1 MLIFWVSFKRF
12 GVISKFSYQNFR
24 NHQFYKK
31 TLSTSNQPT
40 WLHAT
45 AKTHK
50 FEDLDDI
57 SVDKLKF
64 RPTIGQTSIF
74 TYNAAKVIGEQ
85 GFFQTF
91 FTTVIRW

>member
-1 MLIFWVSFKRF
+1 MELFQSFLIK
-12 GVISKFSYQNFR
+12 ILEIINFTKKHCQ
-24 NHQFYKK
+24 HQ
-31 TLSTSNQPT
+31 TNQ
-40 WLHAT
+40 LDYMQQR
-45 AKTHK
+45 KHK

-91 FTTVIRW
+91 FSTVIQW